1 MRGTEEISAQASA
14 PDPRYFAG
22 MGRVVA
28 LMVVVVAL
36 AGAGGRVSASAPKP
50 RVLFD
55 DFSYASQR

>member
-55 DFSYASQR
+55 DFSAAP